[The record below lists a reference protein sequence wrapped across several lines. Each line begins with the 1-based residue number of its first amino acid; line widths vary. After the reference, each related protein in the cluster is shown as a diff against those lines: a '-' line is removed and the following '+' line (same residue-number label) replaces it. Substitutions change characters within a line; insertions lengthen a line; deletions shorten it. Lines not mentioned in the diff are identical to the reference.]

1 MTKTI
6 WLAGHDGHRLA
17 ASATG
22 PDDGFPV
29 LLAHGGGQ
37 TRRAWRK
44 TADILAGHG
53 YRTIAVDLR
62 GHGESD
68 WAARAE
74 DYNVD
79 WFARDMVAVAGSFA
93 TPPAYVGA
101 SLGGTSGII
110 AVGEIAPGCVAS
122 LTLVDIAAAVSDAG
136 VERIMAFMGKHVA
149 EGFASPDEAAH
160 AIADYTPERPRR
172 GASESLRHYL
182 RKGADGRYRWH
193 WDPKF
198 MSGVNG
204 RDMSRVGRMDAAAAN
219 LRLPVHLVRGRESD
233 LLTPEGVAHFLELC
247 SHAEFTDIAG
257 AGHMVVGDKND
268 AFSEAIAGFL
278 ARTHPLR

>member
-1 MTKTI
+1 MTRTI
-6 WLAGHDGHRLA
+6 RLAGHDGFALA
-17 ASATG
+17 ASTTG
-22 PDDGFPV
+22 PEDGFPV

-44 TADILAGHG
+44 TADMLAAQGF
-53 YRTIAVDLR
+53 RVVAVDLR
-62 GHGESD
+62 GHGESA

-74 DYNVD
+74 DYGVD
-79 WFARDMVAVAGSFA
+79 WFARDMVAVAQGFA

-101 SLGGTSGII
+101 SLGGTSGML
-110 AVGEIAPGCVAS
+110 AAGEFAPGCIAS

-149 EGFASPDEAAH
+149 DGFASPDEAAD
-160 AIADYTPERPRR
+160 AIAGYTPERPKR
-172 GASESLRHYL
+172 GPSDSLRHYL
-182 RKGADGRYRWH
+182 RKGADGRFRWH

-198 MSGVNG
+198 MAGVNG
-204 RDMSRVGRMDAAAAN
+204 RDMAREGRMDAAAAN
-219 LRLPVHLVRGRESD
+219 LNLPVHLVRGNNSD
-233 LLTPEGVAHFLELC
+233 LLTPEGVAHFIELC
-247 SHAEFTDIAG
+247 PHAEFTDIAG

-278 ARTHPLR
+278 ARTHLAR